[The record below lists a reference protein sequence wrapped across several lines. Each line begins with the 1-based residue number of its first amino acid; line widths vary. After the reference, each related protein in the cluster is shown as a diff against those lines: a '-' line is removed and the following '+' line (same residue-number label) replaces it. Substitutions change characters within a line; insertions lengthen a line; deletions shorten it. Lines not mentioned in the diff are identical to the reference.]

1 MKRNAAHQHFLS
13 AYCFNSV
20 AGRKWV
26 IGSAWPYINS
36 VPHLGNMIGSV
47 LSADVFARYLRMRG
61 DDVVFV
67 SGSDEHGTPIE
78 VEAFQMGVEPRTY
91 TDHMHRIVARLFELW
106 DISFDNYTRTESPTH
121 VDFVRRFY
129 MEVYE
134 RGYIITRDE
143 EVPYCPRDRIYLPD
157 RFIMGTCPYCGYER
171 ARGDQCEQC
180 GRLLEPRQLVG
191 PRCAVCGSPPQW
203 VTTRHWYLDLARLED
218 QIRRYVEENPYLP
231 ENAKQMSLSMI
242 KEGLRPRAITRD
254 NRWGIPAPFPD
265 AEGKTIYVWFEA
277 VLGYISA
284 VMEKFPDWEKYWKGR
299 DTRIVFFVGKDNI
312 PFHVIV
318 LPALLMANGGGYT
331 LPTTTASTEYL
342 MYEGDKFS
350 KSRRWGIWIDEALGL
365 MPVDYWRF
373 VLIYIRPET
382 RDTNFAWSTALEI
395 INKVMNDDIG
405 NYVHRVLTF
414 IKSRFGG
421 TLPPRGSP
429 RPSDEEFIQRAK
441 GLLGEAERR
450 YERVELRDALHT
462 VVEIAREGNRYLNA
476 RAPWDLIREAPEEA
490 GTVMYHAYWSLK
502 MLGVGLYPVTPGAVA
517 KMWNMMGLGDGP
529 TSWEDALTPPE
540 PGVKLGDVRPLF
552 HKIGDNEYRD
562 IMRRLNEIREAKS
575 KAVYPWEAVYLPNEA
590 R

>member
-1 MKRNAAHQHFLS
+1 MLFKWDWLRP
-13 AYCFNSV
+13 V
-20 AGRKWV
+20 GDRKWV

-47 LSADVFARYLRMRG
+47 LSADVFARYLRLRG

-78 VEAFQMGVEPRTY
+78 VEAFQLGIEPRTY
-91 TDHMHRIVARLFELW
+91 TDRMHEVVSRLFKLW

-121 VDFVRRFY
+121 VEFTRRFY
-129 MEVYE
+129 MEIYE

-157 RFIMGTCPYCGYER
+157 RFVVGTCPYCGYER

-191 PRCAVCGSPPQW
+191 PRCAVCGSHPQW
-203 VTTRHWYLDLARLED
+203 TTTRHWYLDLTRLEG
-218 QIRRYVEENPYLP
+218 QIRRYVEDNPHLP
-231 ENAKQMSLSMI
+231 ENAKQMSLAMI

-254 NRWGIPAPFPD
+254 NKWGIPAPFPG

-284 VMEKFPDWEKYWKGR
+284 VIEKSPEWERYWKDR

-373 VLIYIRPET
+373 VLVYIRPET
-382 RDTNFAWSTALEI
+382 RDTSFSWATALEI

-414 IKSRFGG
+414 IRSRMGG
-421 TLPPRGSP
+421 AVPPRGSP
-429 RPSDEEFIQRAK
+429 EPTDEEFIRRAMR
-441 GLLGEAERR
+441 LLGEAERR
-450 YERVELRDALHT
+450 YERVELRDALHA

-476 RAPWDLIREAPEEA
+476 RAPWDLAKTDPDMA

-502 MLGVGLYPVTPGAVA
+502 MLGVGLYPVTPGTMAR
-517 KMWNMMGLGDGP
+517 MWGMMGLGAGP
-529 TSWEDALTPPE
+529 RTWEEAMRPPE
-540 PGVKLGDVRPLF
+540 PGTRLGDVRPLF
-552 HKIGDNEYRD
+552 HKIGEDEYRD
-562 IMRRLNEIREAKS
+562 MMRRLNEIREAKA
-575 KAVYPWEAVYLPNEA
+575 KAAYPWEAVYLPDEA
-590 R
+590 H